1 MNHHI
6 SMETGSQ
13 HLDQLPELNDEL
25 NDLEIP
31 ISSQPYSDLINSQNQ
46 ERLQQHLHVAQNGI
60 TGLELITGSGSEGV
74 SDKGEDDEMEDKQHA
89 ETDNVDAAVSKPTKK
104 SRKRKA
110 RKDSKKPSQ
119 IDLKGKAEVK
129 GK

>member
-46 ERLQQHLHVAQNGI
+46 ERLQQHLHMAQNGI

-74 SDKGEDDEMEDKQHA
+74 SDKGEDDETEEKQHV
-89 ETDNVDAAVSKPTKK
+89 ETDNVDAAVAKPTKK

-110 RKDSKKPSQ
+110 RKDSKKPS
-119 IDLKGKAEVK
+119 
-129 GK
+129 